1 MRSTSIVLF
10 SGGKDMDEI
19 LRQAQAYF
27 EYARNIRR
35 DLHRHPELGFQEV
48 RTAGIVAQELRHW
61 GFEVTGGI
69 AKTGVV
75 GVLEGDQA
83 GPVVLLR
90 FDMDALP
97 IQEET
102 GAEYAS
108 QYPGVMHACGHDGH
122 VAIGL
127 TVARLLAQNRA
138 RLRGKVKMVFQPA
151 EEGLGGAEAMVH
163 EGVLENP
170 TADFAFALHL
180 WNDKPLGWVAAVPGP
195 FMAGSD
201 IVEIDVVGQGGH
213 GALPQQTRDPVVA
226 AAHVIVA
233 LQSIVSRNV
242 APLQAAVFS
251 VTQVHGGEAHN
262 VIPSIVQLRGT
273 LRTFER
279 EVRELVIER
288 IRAITQG
295 VAGGLGC
302 EGIVRV
308 HPLTPAVV
316 NNEAAVRWVAKV
328 AQSLLP
334 NAQIDTS
341 YRTMVSEDM
350 AFFLEQ
356 VPGCYFMVGSANPER
371 GLVYGHHHP
380 KFDFDEEALVYG
392 AALMS
397 AVVLEGMKEV

>member
-1 MRSTSIVLF
+1 
-10 SGGKDMDEI
+10 MDEI
-19 LRQAQAYF
+19 LEQARDLF
-27 EYARNIRR
+27 EYARSIRR

-48 RTAGIVAQELRHW
+48 RTASLVAQELGRL
-61 GFEVTGGI
+61 GFEVTAGV

-97 IQEET
+97 IQEDT

-108 QYPGVMHACGHDGH
+108 QVPGVMHACGHDGH

-127 TVARLLAQNRA
+127 TVARLLARNRKH
-138 RLRGKVKMVFQPA
+138 LRGKVKMVFQPA
-151 EEGLGGAEAMVH
+151 EEGLGGAEAMVR

-170 TADFAFALHL
+170 RADFAFALHL

-201 IVEIDVVGQGGH
+201 IVEINIIGQGGH

-226 AAHVIVA
+226 AAHVITA

-242 APLQAAVFS
+242 APLQAAVLS
-251 VTQVHGGEAHN
+251 ITQVHGGEAHN
-262 VIPSIVQLRGT
+262 VIPSAVQMRGT

-279 EVRELVIER
+279 EVRELIIER
-288 IRAITQG
+288 IRALTQG
-295 VAGGLGC
+295 VAEGMGC
-302 EGIVRV
+302 EAVVNV
-308 HPLTPAVV
+308 HTLTPAVV
-316 NNEAAVRWVAKV
+316 NDETVAGLVADV
-328 AQSLLP
+328 AQSLMP
-334 NAQIDTS
+334 GARIDTA

-356 VPGCYFMVGSANPER
+356 IPGCYFMVGSANPER
-371 GLVYGHHHP
+371 GLTYGHHHP

-397 AVVLEGMKEV
+397 AVVLEGVKKA

>member
-1 MRSTSIVLF
+1 MN
-10 SGGKDMDEI
+10 EI
-19 LRQAQAYF
+19 LEQARDLF
-27 EYARNIRR
+27 EYARSIRR

-48 RTAGIVAQELRHW
+48 RTASLVAQELGRL
-61 GFEVTGGI
+61 GFEVTAGV

-97 IQEET
+97 IQEDT

-108 QYPGVMHACGHDGH
+108 QVPGVMHACGHDGH

-127 TVARLLAQNRA
+127 TVARLLARNRKH
-138 RLRGKVKMVFQPA
+138 LRGKVKMVFQPA
-151 EEGLGGAEAMVH
+151 EEGLGGAEAMVR

-170 TADFAFALHL
+170 RADFAFALHL

-201 IVEIDVVGQGGH
+201 IVEINIIGQGGH

-226 AAHVIVA
+226 AAHVITA

-242 APLQAAVFS
+242 APFQAAVLS
-251 VTQVHGGEAHN
+251 ITQVHGGEAHN
-262 VIPSIVQLRGT
+262 VIPSAVQMRGT

-279 EVRELVIER
+279 EVRELIIER
-288 IRAITQG
+288 IRALTQG
-295 VAGGLGC
+295 VAEGMGC
-302 EGIVRV
+302 EAVVNV
-308 HPLTPAVV
+308 HTLTPAVV
-316 NNEAAVRWVAKV
+316 NDETVAGLV
-328 AQSLLP
+328 AEIAQSLMP
-334 NAQIDTS
+334 GARIDTA

-356 VPGCYFMVGSANPER
+356 IPGCYFMVGSANPER
-371 GLVYGHHHP
+371 GLTYGHHHP

-397 AVVLEGMKEV
+397 AVVLEGVKKA